1 VELEGEG
8 IAALEEWGGDHFNRH
23 GVWEEG
29 RRLCN
34 TMNLEESLWREKEEI
49 DGESKEM
56 DKDKDDV
63 EL

>member
-1 VELEGEG
+1 MRHERSG
-8 IAALEEWGGDHFNRH
+8 GGDHFDRH

-34 TMNLEESLWREKEEI
+34 TLNLEESLWREKEEI
-49 DGESKEM
+49 DGESNEM